1 MADFAARQSDSGL
14 RARLELA
21 IEGKGAFRRFRDL
34 VHTEGL
40 AEQWNVFSDDR
51 RHGRVRELLATE
63 GVRIG

>member
-14 RARLELA
+14 RDRLEQA

-40 AEQWNVFSDDR
+40 AEQWGTFSDDR
-51 RHGRVRELLATE
+51 RYGRVRELLAAE